1 MERVGPAKHC
11 RTDGDE
17 LSSWTSQLDSL
28 SFTGSQRAEVVY
40 TNTHILPL
48 YYTDYT
54 VLALSTVN
62 YKELGEPAYER
73 IGNNRPKV
81 VKVVTLVTVSLLSI
95 STTTRQQWLSKHCAK
110 SQCDNIIAGR
120 DMNFL

>member
-54 VLALSTVN
+54 ILALSTVN

-81 VKVVTLVTVSLLSI
+81 VKVVTGN
-95 STTTRQQWLSKHCAK
+95 RKFAFDKHYDKAAMVVK
-110 SQCDNIIAGR
+110 ALR
-120 DMNFL
+120 